1 MRKLIPPVLF
11 FFCLIFMGLLRWL
24 WPVRI
29 IFPFPFN
36 LLGIVPILAGLL
48 IGFWG
53 VWQFRKSRANI
64 KPFTQPDVFVIEG
77 PYRFTRNP
85 MYLGVVLMLLGA
97 WVLMGAVTPIVGVVI
112 FAVTANQWYIPV
124 EERMLQDRF
133 GPNFDAYCS
142 KVRRW
147 I

>member
-1 MRKLIPPVLF
+1 VRKLIPPILF
-11 FFCLIFMGLLRWL
+11 LICLALMGLLRWL
-24 WPVRI
+24 WPVRV

-53 VWQFRKSRANI
+53 VWQFRKSKANVR
-64 KPFTQPDVFVIEG
+64 PFTQPDVFVVEG

-85 MYLGVVLMLLGA
+85 MYLGVVLMLVGA
-97 WVLMGAVTPIVGVVI
+97 WVLMEAVTPVVGVLI
-112 FAVTANQWYIPV
+112 FFVTADRGYIPV
-124 EERMLQDRF
+124 EEEMLRGEF
-133 GPNFDAYCS
+133 GQSFDAYCS